1 MSELA
6 ITNRTRLRRRAFRG
20 SHERRV
26 IDTIL
31 DEALICH
38 VGFATDSGPVVIPTA
53 FVRVGDHVYLHGSNS
68 NHMLRMATRGGDVCL
83 TVTLL
88 DGLVLA
94 RTAFHHSMNYRSV
107 VMFGPG
113 VTITDPSRKREVLSL
128 LIDRMTPGRS
138 LVCRAPND
146 DELTGTLVI
155 AIAIGEASAKVRS
168 GPPLADEG
176 IDAELPYWAGEVPIR
191 TLRGTPINAPD
202 CASAPPPE
210 LCLAA
215 TPPIAG
221 ELG

>member
-6 ITNRTRLRRRAFRG
+6 VTNRTRLRRRAFRG
-20 SHERRV
+20 SHERRA
-26 IDTIL
+26 IDAIL

-38 VGFATDSGPVVIPTA
+38 VGFVTEAGPVVIPTA

-68 NHMLRMATRGGDVCL
+68 NHMLRMAARGHDVSL
-83 TVTLL
+83 AITLL

-113 VTITDPSRKREVLSL
+113 VTIGDPAKKRAVLAA

-138 LVCRAPND
+138 LACRAPSD
-146 DELTGTLVI
+146 DELSGTLVI
-155 AIAIGEASAKVRS
+155 AVAIDEASAKTRT

-176 IDAELPYWAGEVPIR
+176 DDAFLRYWAGEVPIR
-191 TLRGTPINAPD
+191 RVRGVPVNAPD
-202 CASAPPPE
+202 CP
-210 LCLAA
+210 LAA
-215 TPPIAG
+215 PV
-221 ELG
+221 ELGSTGAEQPLR